1 MAKLIAVYKEFK
13 GSKATKT
20 MTRTDY
26 KTKTALAEDLRG
38 NGYAV
43 VDVFTEK
50 QVMDAAAKPHNQRT
64 NKEDLMAAV
73 AETL

>member
-1 MAKLIAVYKEFK
+1 MTKLIAVYKEFK
-13 GSKATKT
+13 GAKATKT
-20 MTRTDY
+20 MARADY
-26 KTKTALAEDLRG
+26 KTKTAFAEDLRG
-38 NGYAV
+38 NGLAV

-50 QVMDAAAKPHNQRT
+50 QVMDAAAKSYNTRT